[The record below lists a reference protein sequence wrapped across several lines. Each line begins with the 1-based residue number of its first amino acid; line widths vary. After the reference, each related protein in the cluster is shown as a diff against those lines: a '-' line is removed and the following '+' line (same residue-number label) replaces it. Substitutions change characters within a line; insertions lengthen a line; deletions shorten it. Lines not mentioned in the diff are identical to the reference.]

1 MGHSLK
7 SKWEERAE
15 VSSRGSCSVK
25 LSTCAGM
32 SLVRALGLKKENLI
46 PVRMSLNT
54 AVETEMRMLGAIL
67 EILGE
72 SAVGELR
79 VTRGSPSHCCCPLQ
93 DQIFCPGL

>member
-79 VTRGSPSHCCCPLQ
+79 VTRGSPSLSWCSLQ